1 MNIKNKSI
9 LVFFKSEI
17 ERDKKIGHPSYYLIY
32 RPISFLFTTLFIFL
46 NIRANQVT
54 FFRLIFLFFTYAYC
68 TRVET
73 NYFSVIFINLL
84 FVKILDFSD
93 GSLSRYFN
101 QVSTKGKLFENLVD
115 YLSYLYP
122 MTIYLYYLRVNNYF
136 YNSEIDFLITL
147 FLIFSYYFPIY
158 LNNRI
163 LFLRETFLNNPKT
176 AYQNNDEK
184 NNKNIRKAYEIIH
197 SLTLMFIYVLFNF
210 QLFQYA
216 LIYLFLLR
224 LFPFLNALNIYRKF

>member
-1 MNIKNKSI
+1 M
-9 LVFFKSEI
+9 
-17 ERDKKIGHPSYYLIY
+17 
-32 RPISFLFTTLFIFL
+32 
-46 NIRANQVT
+46 
-54 FFRLIFLFFTYAYC
+54 
-68 TRVET
+68 
-73 NYFSVIFINLL
+73 

-184 NNKNIRKAYEIIH
+184 NNKNIRKAYEVIH

>member
-1 MNIKNKSI
+1 M
-9 LVFFKSEI
+9 
-17 ERDKKIGHPSYYLIY
+17 H
-32 RPISFLFTTLFIFL
+32 
-46 NIRANQVT
+46 
-54 FFRLIFLFFTYAYC
+54 
-68 TRVET
+68 TRTRIET

-163 LFLRETFLNNPKT
+163 LF
-176 AYQNNDEK
+176 
-184 NNKNIRKAYEIIH
+184 
-197 SLTLMFIYVLFNF
+197 
-210 QLFQYA
+210 
-216 LIYLFLLR
+216 
-224 LFPFLNALNIYRKF
+224 

>member
-1 MNIKNKSI
+1 
-9 LVFFKSEI
+9 
-17 ERDKKIGHPSYYLIY
+17 
-32 RPISFLFTTLFIFL
+32 
-46 NIRANQVT
+46 
-54 FFRLIFLFFTYAYC
+54 
-68 TRVET
+68 
-73 NYFSVIFINLL
+73 
-84 FVKILDFSD
+84 
-93 GSLSRYFN
+93 
-101 QVSTKGKLFENLVD
+101 
-115 YLSYLYP
+115 

-184 NNKNIRKAYEIIH
+184 NNKNIRKAYEVIH

-216 LIYLFLLR
+216 LVYLFLLR